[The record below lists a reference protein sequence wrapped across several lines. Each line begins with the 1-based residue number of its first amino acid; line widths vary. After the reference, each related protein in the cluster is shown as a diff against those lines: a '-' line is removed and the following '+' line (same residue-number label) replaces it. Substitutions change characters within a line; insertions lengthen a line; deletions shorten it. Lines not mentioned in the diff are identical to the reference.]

1 MKILKKS
8 ETAIFKHGP
17 QDGMICLIDM
27 KGSRFGHLFRPSI
40 SSMRKGLRLL
50 QDGCPVK
57 LKAIH
62 VLNTFPFV
70 NMIICKRFGI
80 TIKQVS

>member
-1 MKILKKS
+1 MFEKVTDLVIVV
-8 ETAIFKHGP
+8 ETAIFQNGP
-17 QDGMICLIDM
+17 QNGMISLIDM

-50 QDGCPVK
+50 QDGCPVN

-70 NMIICKRFGI
+70 NMIMCK
-80 TIKQVS
+80 